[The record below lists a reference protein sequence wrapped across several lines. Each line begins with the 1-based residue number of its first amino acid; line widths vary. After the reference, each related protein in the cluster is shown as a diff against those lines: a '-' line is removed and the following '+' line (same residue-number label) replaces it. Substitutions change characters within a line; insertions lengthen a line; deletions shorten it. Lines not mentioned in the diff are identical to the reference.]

1 MTTSLYPY
9 IDMKIGIMVMCNRLS
24 AQIRATMDTG
34 RKQGLRVIWIDGFIF
49 DLESE
54 VRCKGRGNWIETTL
68 CKGMNSLDHYIVC
81 DRYSK
86 CSFCH
91 PYISKCVCDDYLIS
105 AYMSNWKL
113 WFWTKRTTIVVVYV
127 FEYWYIL

>member
-54 VRCKGRGNWIETTL
+54 VRCKGRGN
-68 CKGMNSLDHYIVC
+68 
-81 DRYSK
+81 
-86 CSFCH
+86 
-91 PYISKCVCDDYLIS
+91 
-105 AYMSNWKL
+105 
-113 WFWTKRTTIVVVYV
+113 
-127 FEYWYIL
+127 